1 MRNQI
6 VVYLDDFE
14 LMLDL
19 VIRSTYDRDDR
30 QMDDVRVYVRADGG
44 EVDAT
49 NIFSESRIQEFTEML
64 FDELYGGFDE

>member
-14 LMLDL
+14 MMLDL
-19 VIRSTYDRDDR
+19 VIRSTYDRHDR
-30 QMDDVRVYVRADGG
+30 QMDDVRVYVRSDGG

-49 NIFSESRIQEFTEML
+49 NIFSESRMQEFTEML
-64 FDELYGGFDE
+64 FDELYGGFEE